1 MNHNYLSLNLPPT
14 IYLRNER
21 NPYSFFS
28 STEIHRETA
37 INLTKMH
44 IQHSAGMDVQNV
56 NSTDRSPCHGWR
68 CSFLVHML
76 KLITKR
82 EQQIQVF
89 IFSFN
94 FPDKS
99 VYDRLWETTAMMVI
113 GKCQCW
119 DAECVIVTLIYV
131 HHFDSRCHH
140 PLSSP
145 KLFLSP
151 YTNPTPKPTHHRKL
165 SAF

>member
-1 MNHNYLSLNLPPT
+1 MKGTLAL
-14 IYLRNER
+14 
-21 NPYSFFS
+21 FFS

-89 IFSFN
+89 IFSHN

-99 VYDRLWETTAMMVI
+99 VYDRLW
-113 GKCQCW
+113 
-119 DAECVIVTLIYV
+119 
-131 HHFDSRCHH
+131 
-140 PLSSP
+140 
-145 KLFLSP
+145 
-151 YTNPTPKPTHHRKL
+151 
-165 SAF
+165 